1 MEHLYLL
8 PVFIVVIL
16 LNFVLMWMIIIQEIK
31 YKNVSRIGR
40 FFTLGVII
48 FLLCANLFRAVYLLY
63 LVIQSPDRHFN
74 RYRKTEEDLLADYF
88 SHFPWLF
95 FGLASITFLFK
106 WIDDYYGVPV
116 NWNFNLKKSIKIQKY
131 VKIVHIS
138 ICFLTFA
145 FFIIWIQTDLE
156 RFVFRLWVSILFY
169 LSAVG
174 LQITSCIFLAQL
186 KKYAKEDYLENH
198 K

>member
-1 MEHLYLL
+1 MLFLSFMFFFTLALNANQNLLIYLL
-8 PVFIVVIL
+8 PIFIVVIL
-16 LNFVLMWMIIIQEIK
+16 LNFVLMWMIIAQEIK

-40 FFTLGVII
+40 FFTIGVII

-74 RYRKTEEDLLADYF
+74 RYRRTEEDLLADYF

-116 NWNFNLKKSIKIQKY
+116 NWNFNLKKSKINDPF
-131 VKIVHIS
+131 H
-138 ICFLTFA
+138 
-145 FFIIWIQTDLE
+145 LE
-156 RFVFRLWVSILFY
+156 LYILF
-169 LSAVG
+169 
-174 LQITSCIFLAQL
+174 
-186 KKYAKEDYLENH
+186 
-198 K
+198 